1 MKFNF
6 ILLFFIITLT
16 SFSVSK
22 SAYDYEIIEKNGII
36 YLKNETSPFTG
47 KVISK
52 KDRNFYVNGKP
63 HGKWLTFYP
72 NGNLKS
78 IESWKNGKLFGKYI
92 LYQENG
98 TKIFETTYLNGK
110 DNGNYFLFHENG
122 QIQVQGR
129 FKNGIPKGIWKYYN
143 SKGKLTGK
151 ATYPEE

>member
-1 MKFNF
+1 MKFNLL
-6 ILLFFIITLT
+6 ILFFIINYI
-16 SFSVSK
+16 SFSSTK
-22 SAYDYEIIEKNGII
+22 SAYDYEITEKRGII
-36 YLKNETSPFTG
+36 YLKKDSSPFTG
-47 KVISK
+47 KVITK
-52 KDRNFYVNGKP
+52 KDRSFYLEGKP

-110 DNGNYFLFHENG
+110 DNGNYFLFHPNG

-129 FKNGIPKGIWKYYN
+129 FKNGIPKGVWKYYN
-143 SKGKLTGK
+143 SKGKLIGK
-151 ATYPEE
+151 AIYPDN